1 MAYLFDTDTISAVL
15 RPRPDLAIV
24 RRLAAIPPNEQ
35 FTSVISLGELLFGAL
50 RRGRADL
57 LERIE
62 AIAESVPVLP
72 FHEPAARTYAEM
84 RAELE
89 RCGTPLAEPDLRIAA
104 IAQSFNLV
112 LVTGNERHFRRV
124 PALVVE
130 NWFEPQA

>member
-1 MAYLFDTDTISAVL
+1 VAYLFDTDTISAVL
-15 RPRPDLAIV
+15 RPRPDLTIA

-35 FTSVISLGELLFGAL
+35 FTSVITLGELLFGAL

-89 RCGTPLAEPDLRIAA
+89 RRGTPLAEPDLRIAA